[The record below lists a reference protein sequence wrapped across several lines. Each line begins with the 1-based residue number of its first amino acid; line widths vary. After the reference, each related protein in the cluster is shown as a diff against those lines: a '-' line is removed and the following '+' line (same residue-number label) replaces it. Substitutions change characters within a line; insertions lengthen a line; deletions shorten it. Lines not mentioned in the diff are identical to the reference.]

1 VNATRQRRSIKAG
14 ALVTGLSAA
23 LLLAACSSSSPS
35 AGESDSGDVGDCAPV
50 PGVTATQVN
59 VGIVFPTTGGAA
71 ATFAEF
77 DKAAQVRFDQ
87 QNAEGGVNGR
97 KIVTTIYDDASDGS
111 RQSTVATKAIDQ
123 DKMYGLLHAS
133 QADTMFTKLRQ
144 EGVPVT
150 GLAIQPAY
158 STDPNVFG
166 VFGAYNS
173 GFAAT
178 STPLRMKEAGST
190 SVAIV
195 GHNSPGAT
203 ASAKGMEVALPEVGM
218 KVATT
223 ILDMPIGAFDA
234 TSMALKIKRSGAD
247 GVDSIS
253 LVDSAISLLQALNQQ
268 GVPMKA
274 KMMSLIVPPDV
285 LAKTGNVLE
294 GALAATS
301 GTKPLSLDDPAVQAY
316 VDAMKAAGV
325 NTETS
330 FASVGYQSADLFIRG
345 LQEAGPC
352 AARADFVQNLRKVT
366 DYDGDG
372 LSIEPVSFA
381 PGLTPNGDPAKCQW
395 FVQVQDGAFVPDAAA
410 TCGDLVPIS

>member
-1 VNATRQRRSIKAG
+1 MNATRQRRSIKAA

-35 AGESDSGDVGDCAPV
+35 AGEPDSGDVGDCAPV

-77 DKAAQVRFDQ
+77 DKAAQVRFEQ
-87 QNAEGGVNGR
+87 QNAAGGVNGR
-97 KIVTTIYDDASDGS
+97 KIVTTIYDDASDGA

-158 STDPNVFG
+158 ATDPNVFG

-173 GFAAT
+173 GFATT

-301 GTKPLSLDDPAVQAY
+301 GTKPLTLDDPAVQAY

-330 FASVGYQSADLFIRG
+330 FASVGYVAADLFIRG

-366 DYDGDG
+366 DYDGAG

-395 FVQVQDGAFVPDAAA
+395 FLKVQDGAFVPDAAA